1 MLGEEDVA
9 VKLRKW
15 MMLAA
20 MLAVVV
26 MATPVVAQVSQE
38 ESERRIASGTAAPK
52 TGISNKGSNV
62 NLCAAVLQSA
72 QTGNVANQQGV
83 TQYGSDVDN
92 IEFEG
97 STITV
102 TPDLVNECTQ
112 TIQQVTA
119 AGVKSA
125 AEAGKAEA
133 KGGGSTPSGGAAS
146 KAGGTAAKVLPAT
159 GGLDVALSLGL
170 GAGAVVVGGGLLA
183 RKMSR

>member
-9 VKLRKW
+9 VELRKW
-15 MMLAA
+15 MTLAA

-26 MATPVVAQVSQE
+26 VATPVVAQVSQE
-38 ESERRIASGTAAPK
+38 ESERRITSGTAAPK
-52 TGISNKGSNV
+52 TGISNAGSNV

-83 TQYGSDVDN
+83 TQYGSVGDN

-97 STITV
+97 STLTV

-112 TIQQVTA
+112 TIQQATA
-119 AGVKSA
+119 AGVKSG

-133 KGGGSTPSGGAAS
+133 KGGDTPSGDVAA

-159 GGLDVALSLGL
+159 GGLDVVLLLGL
-170 GAGAVVVGGGLLA
+170 GAGAVVAAGGLLA